1 MGVQASLRAG
11 VRSTL
16 AALLEAPEAAM
27 QVAVQPRNFSSTSL
41 ITSSGGSS
49 GSGLGL
55 VASYSIS
62 VIVSPPVRC
71 QTSAHVPELD

>member
-1 MGVQASLRAG
+1 MS
-11 VRSTL
+11 STL
-16 AALLEAPEAAM
+16 AALLEAPEASL

-49 GSGLGL
+49 GSGLAL
-55 VASYSIS
+55 VASHSIS

-71 QTSAHVPELD
+71 QAALDVLDVVS